1 MLLPHLK
8 LFNVLFETRC
18 ILLASSVDENSI
30 KLSLFTVLSLH
41 LLVFGFF
48 DKVPDSSQYGMFLC

>member
-8 LFNVLFETRC
+8 LFNVLFEMRC

-30 KLSLFTVLSLH
+30 KKVVIVYFPFSSFA
-41 LLVFGFF
+41 FFFF
-48 DKVPDSSQYGMFLC
+48 DKVPDSSQSGMFLR